1 MTITYNIDPAHS
13 GVHFS
18 VRHLMISTVRG
29 NFSGVKG
36 TVTHDPESPAATTIE
51 AEIDVNTVSTND
63 EKRDGHL
70 KTADF
75 FDVEKYPVMTF
86 KSTKVTSGTS
96 SEYTIVGDLTLHGV
110 TKPVVLEVEEV
121 AEQAKDPWGFTRLGV
136 TAKGKVKRS
145 EFNLVWNAPLETG
158 GVVISDDVKIEFDI
172 QLVKAS

>member
-1 MTITYNIDPAHS
+1 MPITYNIDAAHS

-29 NFSGVKG
+29 SFSGVKG
-36 TVTHDPESPAATTIE
+36 TVTHDPENPTATTIE
-51 AEIDVNTVSTND
+51 AEVDVNTVNTND

-86 KSTKVTSGTS
+86 KSTEVTSGTS
-96 SEYTIVGDLTLHGV
+96 SEYTIAGELTLHGV

-136 TAKGKVKRS
+136 TAKGKLKRS
-145 EFNLVWNAPLETG
+145 DFNLVWNAPLETG
-158 GVVISDDVKIEFDI
+158 GVVISDDVKVEFDI
-172 QLVKAS
+172 QLVKAA